1 MPERRVRVK
10 VADGDKRCGE
20 IGRERRYL
28 LVSDVSRQ
36 SWSRHEP
43 RAVMKRLGLQCL
55 AGQIIQIVHD
65 RQAKE

>member
-1 MPERRVRVK
+1 MVK
-10 VADGDKRCGE
+10 SAD
-20 IGRERRYL
+20 REKI